1 MVAKGSCGPGP
12 AINSSSLDVS
22 VAPWSG
28 SRLCSYLHHLL
39 PGKAVQN
46 VCAVTTVVLSMLASG
61 EAPADRRAA
70 VLRAGQLLEPDD
82 VTFSVM
88 MRGYGD
94 SDPPQWTAISTLL
107 GVMQS
112 RFQMKPSTG
121 AAVHA

>member
-1 MVAKGSCGPGP
+1 
-12 AINSSSLDVS
+12 
-22 VAPWSG
+22 
-28 SRLCSYLHHLL
+28 
-39 PGKAVQN
+39 
-46 VCAVTTVVLSMLASG
+46 MLAG
-61 EAPADRRAA
+61 GLAPADRRAA

-121 AAVHA
+121 VATDGRCFKSLVCAAPACSCGDGASKMGPCCTANYMTAQHCFSVCRGRLSDGRWR

>member
-1 MVAKGSCGPGP
+1 
-12 AINSSSLDVS
+12 
-22 VAPWSG
+22 
-28 SRLCSYLHHLL
+28 
-39 PGKAVQN
+39 
-46 VCAVTTVVLSMLASG
+46 MLAG
-61 EAPADRRAA
+61 GLAPADRSAV

-121 AAVHA
+121 AATCSWCSTSLVGAAPACDCCGEGGSKLGRLSYCQFHYCVTLLCICGGPSDHG